1 MDHSLRTMNVE
12 KQLLRFAPLTL
23 SPTAGAHKNFSDRL
37 IFLPLNTDWKV
48 FFFLKKAKGKSLGS
62 YRGEPGIRL
71 DPSRP
76 VKLILSSCEKGM
88 AISIVGK

>member
-1 MDHSLRTMNVE
+1 MNVE

-48 FFFLKKAKGKSLGS
+48 FFSKEGKGKIIGQLQGGA
-62 YRGEPGIRL
+62 RH
-71 DPSRP
+71 
-76 VKLILSSCEKGM
+76 
-88 AISIVGK
+88 